1 MKISLL
7 LVKANHCALFRQPAV
22 EQCLTRV
29 SIALRASISFSVDKN
44 RTDTTEQLHRI
55 YSVNRVTV
63 ENEPVKSGACII
75 LNNKRCF
82 DSGIGK

>member
-1 MKISLL
+1 MKIGLL
-7 LVKANHCALFRQPAV
+7 LVKANYCALFRQPAV
-22 EQCLTRV
+22 GQCLTCV
-29 SIALRASISFSVDKN
+29 SIALRTSVSFSVDKN
-44 RTDTTEQLHRI
+44 RTDTTEQPHRI
-55 YSVNRVTV
+55 YSSDRITV